1 MESSEEEDIIE
12 YDEDDYGEFVIKN
25 NNAIL
30 ITKGNKS
37 KNQEIVNNSINMGA
51 EPDKLCIKNDGNE
64 KEKNNNI
71 IIIIML
77 EISKKQ
83 IKKEKR
89 VKKEKI
95 VLLK

>member
-1 MESSEEEDIIE
+1 MESSEEEDIIK

-64 KEKNNNI
+64 KENLNMCEEMVG
-71 IIIIML
+71 ML
-77 EISKKQ
+77 P
-83 IKKEKR
+83 IKIDKVNRGE
-89 VKKEKI
+89 EFI
-95 VLLK
+95 